1 MQKTYAH
8 KPLPGESHLNFMNT
22 FECPLSLNISGNKFE
37 QFNQLNSSDNHIFY
51 NLESGQ
57 IYDVSVRLETEKCFN
72 ISKEWNNEFT
82 YSFNASSEHVSIFY
96 NRFVWCFVYFLNSAH
111 NTMQQHH
118 AAPKAPCR
126 QHAQPS

>member
-37 QFNQLNSSDNHIFY
+37 QFNQLNSSENHIFY

-82 YSFNASSEHVSIFY
+82 YSFNASSEHVSMLY
-96 NRFVWCFVYFLNSAH
+96 SRVFLFNYIWF
-111 NTMQQHH
+111 
-118 AAPKAPCR
+118 
-126 QHAQPS
+126 